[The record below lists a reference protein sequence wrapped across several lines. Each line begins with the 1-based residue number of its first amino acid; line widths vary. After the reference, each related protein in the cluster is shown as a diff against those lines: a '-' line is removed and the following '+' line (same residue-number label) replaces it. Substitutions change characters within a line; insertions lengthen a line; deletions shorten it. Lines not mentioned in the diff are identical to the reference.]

1 MAANIEYNVFSY
13 GALLFHTVSIFITKY
28 SKRSRTEGPSTL
40 RLNQNG
46 PQYTHKVE
54 ILHMEETKHHESENN
69 GMKKISE

>member
-1 MAANIEYNVFSY
+1 MVLSSS
-13 GALLFHTVSIFITKY
+13 LLCQASTSQNTEKGPE
-28 SKRSRTEGPSTL
+28 TEGPSTL

-54 ILHMEETKHHESENN
+54 ILHMEETKHQESENN

>member
-1 MAANIEYNVFSY
+1 MAANIEYNFFPMVLSS
-13 GALLFHTVSIFITKY
+13 SIQCPSSSQNTEKGPE
-28 SKRSRTEGPSTL
+28 TEGPSTL